1 MPIHILLTHITF
13 AIVLMVVSFLITWIM
28 CHKIS
33 IIDQINERSSHRKIV
48 PRAGGI
54 SIVITFFIGMMA
66 IYFLGDSTHIK
77 KGYMQGFIFSS
88 LLIAAISFY
97 DDIKNKSAIFKFISQ
112 LLAVLIVLW
121 SGIVLDKMDLPI
133 LGTVDLEWGGYL
145 LSLLWILGLTNAY
158 NFMDGLD
165 GLIGGVTVI
174 AGLYFMGITY
184 YQGSH
189 FVYISSYT
197 LVAGAAGFLILNM
210 PPAKVFMGDVG
221 SVFIGFTFATLAII
235 ASRYDS
241 AHTSFLVVPL
251 LLFNIIYDVIFTMVR
266 RLLNGENI
274 TQAHNKHLY
283 QLMNQIGYT
292 HLEVTLTHYC
302 MAFLQGLGA
311 LWMLQITTA
320 NRLYVFIPFIL
331 LQLIYTILIMLEAKK
346 IRLLA

>member
-1 MPIHILLTHITF
+1 MHISIFFTHLAF
-13 AIVLMVVSFLITWIM
+13 ASVLVLISFSITWRM
-28 CHKIS
+28 CHKIR
-33 IIDQINERSSHRKIV
+33 IMDQINERSSHATVI

-54 SIVITFFIGMMA
+54 AIVITFFIGMLA

-88 LLIAAISFY
+88 LLISAISFY
-97 DDIKNKSAIFKFISQ
+97 DDIKSKSAIFKFISQ

-121 SGIVLDKMDLPI
+121 SGIVLDKMDLPN
-133 LGTVDLEWGGYL
+133 LVTVDLEWGGYL

-174 AGLYFMGITY
+174 AGLYFMVITY

-189 FVYISSYT
+189 FVYISTYT
-197 LVAGAAGFLILNM
+197 LVAGAIGFLILNI
-210 PPAKVFMGDVG
+210 PPAKIFMGDVG
-221 SVFIGFTFATLAII
+221 SIFIGFTFATLAII

-241 AHTSFLVVPL
+241 AHTSFLVMPL
-251 LLFNIIYDVIFTMVR
+251 LLFNIVYDVIFTMVR
-266 RLLNGENI
+266 RLLKGENI
-274 TQAHNKHLY
+274 TQAHKSHLY
-283 QLMNQIGYT
+283 QLMNQSGYT

-311 LWMLQITTA
+311 LWMVQIVGPD
-320 NRLYVFIPFIL
+320 RLYVFIPFIL
-331 LQLIYTILIMLEAKK
+331 LQIIYTTLVMHKAKSVK
-346 IRLLA
+346 LLD

>member
-1 MPIHILLTHITF
+1 MKISILATHITF
-13 AIVLMVVSFLITWIM
+13 AIVLAIISYLITWVM
-28 CHKIS
+28 CHKVRIM
-33 IIDQINERSSHRKIV
+33 DQINKRSSHDKIV

-54 SIVITFFIGMMA
+54 AIVITFFIGMMA
-66 IYFLGDSTHIK
+66 IYFFGDDTLIK
-77 KGYMQGFIFSS
+77 QEYMQGFIFSS
-88 LLIAAISFY
+88 LLIAAVSFY
-97 DDIKNKSAIFKFISQ
+97 DDMKSKSVAFKLILQ
-112 LLAVLIVLW
+112 LLATLVVLW
-121 SGIVLDKMDLPI
+121 SGIVLDKISLPFI
-133 LGTVDLEWGGYL
+133 GNIDLELSGYL
-145 LSLLWILGLTNAY
+145 LSLLWIIGLANAY

-165 GLIGGVTVI
+165 GLVGGVTVI
-174 AGLYFMGITY
+174 AGIYFMGITY

-210 PPAKVFMGDVG
+210 PPAKIFMGDVG

-251 LLFNIIYDVIFTMVR
+251 LLFNIIYDAIFTMSR

-274 TQAHNKHLY
+274 TQAHKKHLY

-292 HLEVTLTHYC
+292 HLEVSLTHYC

-311 LWMLQITTA
+311 I
-320 NRLYVFIPFIL
+320 
-331 LQLIYTILIMLEAKK
+331 
-346 IRLLA
+346 